1 MAICNKKRTRHALYL
16 KIRLKY
22 FEKDENIALNCN
34 YKQIY
39 KKIALEMPNL

>member
-1 MAICNKKRTRHALYL
+1 MQICNKKSTMHVLSFKNKA
-16 KIRLKY
+16 KN

-39 KKIALEMPNL
+39 NKKEH

>member
-1 MAICNKKRTRHALYL
+1 MPNLL
-16 KIRLKY
+16 KIQLEN

-39 KKIALEMPNL
+39 NKKSTREA

>member
-1 MAICNKKRTRHALYL
+1 MPYVL

-22 FEKDENIALNCN
+22 FKKDENIALNCN

-39 KKIALEMPNL
+39 NKKSTRDAIYSNNTAYVP